1 VTVLVYLP
9 LATTGR
15 PEGTARTLAA
25 CAAVAAW
32 ASAGSLALLA
42 LTLLDDLPAMEI
54 REHLSGYLLPEPVSA
69 RPTRSAG
76 STRSRDRPAT
86 GRADRYGPAW
96 PLRSCSGRWPPMAVH
111 WPISRASPGRG

>member
-69 RPTRSAG
+69 R
-76 STRSRDRPAT
+76 RPAT